1 MASSVP
7 VQKKK
12 KQMTP
17 AQLAV
22 QIKNM
27 VLEFIADLRDNVFE
41 GKESSSLVKVDWFFR
56 NFDSDGVKVSGKIVE
71 LVLPHKK
78 MIQERNVTFFL
89 ENRNKIFEGVEQV
102 HIDKFSGYLTK
113 SPKDGGISAKSL
125 QTVWKYFDCFVAL
138 AEVFKKFE

>member
-1 MASSVP
+1 MASA
-7 VQKKK
+7 QKKK

-27 VLEFIADLRDNVFE
+27 VLEFITDLRENVFE
-41 GKESSSLVKVDWFFR
+41 GKESASLTRVDWFFR

-113 SPKDGGISAKSL
+113 TPKEGGISKTHLAV
-125 QTVWKYFDCFVAL
+125 VWRYFDAFVTL

>member
-7 VQKKK
+7 KKK
-12 KQMTP
+12 KQLTP
-17 AQLAV
+17 AQLAIH
-22 QIKNM
+22 IKNM
-27 VLEFIADLRDNVFE
+27 VLEFIADLRDNVFKGRE
-41 GKESSSLVKVDWFFR
+41 KASLTKTEFFFKT
-56 NFDSDGVKVSGKIVE
+56 FDSDGVKVSGKIVE

-113 SPKDGGISAKSL
+113 SPKDGGISKESL
-125 QTVWKYFDCFVAL
+125 TAVWSYFDTFVAL